1 MISSADIVLWIYASV
16 LSVFVAFV
24 IIVRGQFHR
33 FSALTMYFAILA
45 AVNLLRLHVFNTYGF
60 GSSVYGDFYYFSD
73 LLLSVLL
80 YFVIATLY
88 RKVFSS
94 ERDHLRL
101 RVGSILI
108 AAGVGIWSL
117 AIARIASRRLISR
130 WIFEYSQ
137 DLYFVSAVAALI
149 LFGFATYKPN
159 IPKPVNQLAFV
170 FAGYY
175 LFFALVWMIEN
186 LSSGWD
192 APLNGLVGFFG
203 MWLPLGV
210 AYVFCDPNIN
220 ASLDDPYPPP

>member
-1 MISSADIVLWIYASV
+1 MISSADMVLWIYATV
-16 LSVFVAFV
+16 LSAFVAFV
-24 IIVRGQFHR
+24 IIVRGQFRR
-33 FSALTMYFAILA
+33 FSALATYFAIVA

-60 GSSVYGDFYYFSD
+60 SSSVYAYFYYFSD
-73 LLLSVLL
+73 LLLCVLL
-80 YFVIATLY
+80 YFVITTLY
-88 RKVFSS
+88 RKVFPE
-94 ERDHLRL
+94 ERAHLRV

-117 AIARIASRRLISR
+117 AIAQTASRRLISR

-149 LFGFATYKPN
+149 LFGLATYKPN
-159 IPKPVNQLAFV
+159 VSKPVNQLAFV

-175 LFFALVWMIEN
+175 FVFALMHMIRY
-186 LSSGWD
+186 LSPPWD
-192 APLNGLVGFFG
+192 VPLGGLVGFIG

-220 ASLDDPYPPP
+220 ESLDDPYPPP